1 MQVNLKEN
9 KNILR
14 SLIEALKICLE
25 LLLEND
31 MFKAI
36 SIILDSESYRFLD
49 VYRIYDKVKI
59 IIKHFKPLLLA
70 NNCSI
75 NHLKEQLEKFFYIFC
90 QAMTRVKNSM
100 EMLLTCFWMNI
111 QTVPLERENAISRV
125 TSSCHIEHPT
135 KNPTTMQHQFCLAF
149 FQMRRKKNVFFF
161 TLD

>member
-100 EMLLTCFWMNI
+100 EMLLTCF
-111 QTVPLERENAISRV
+111 
-125 TSSCHIEHPT
+125 
-135 KNPTTMQHQFCLAF
+135 
-149 FQMRRKKNVFFF
+149 
-161 TLD
+161 